1 MEHDVSACVVGHAAA
16 HGEVLEIGACGRA
29 LDNEHIAAAY
39 AFEGVGFAETVVPRS
54 LGHSVGEH
62 GKVTILPYYRSVGG
76 FEIGA
81 GVAILLAVAAG
92 GGAFGGYHIVALH
105 YEYSETCG
113 GVLAIVGRI
122 EGLTKR
128 AVTRHYEIIQLL

>member
-16 HGEVLEIGACGRA
+16 HGEVLKIGACGGA
-29 LDNEHIAAAY
+29 LDNEHIATTY

-62 GKVTILPYYRSVGG
+62 GEVSIFAYYRCVGG

-81 GVAILLAVAAG
+81 GIAILLTVAAG
-92 GGAFGGYHIVALH
+92 SDAFGGYHIVTLH
-105 YEYSETCG
+105 YEYTETRG
-113 GVLAIVGRI
+113 GILAVVGRI